1 MALVTKVLIFC
12 EQAGFE
18 LVTMLLRDA
27 ADVLQQNEE
36 SDALNRAGSHSV
48 PS

>member
-1 MALVTKVLIFC
+1 MARRAITDGSEEALALVTKALIFC

-36 SDALNRAGSHSV
+36 
-48 PS
+48 